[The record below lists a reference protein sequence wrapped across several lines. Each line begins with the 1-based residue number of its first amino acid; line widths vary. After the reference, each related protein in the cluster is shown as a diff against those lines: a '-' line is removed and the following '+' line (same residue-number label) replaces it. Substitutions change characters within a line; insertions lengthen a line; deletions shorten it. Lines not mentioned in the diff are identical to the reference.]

1 MSNQTPPGHCEA
13 PSSVRPGLVG
23 ASVTSG
29 SRSAGDIA
37 EPIRAGP
44 PRLAGAPTP
53 VRKRRMF
60 ATSVRA
66 LPGPGTPAS
75 SAHGW
80 GSPKMA
86 PVPMRLAP
94 L

>member
-1 MSNQTPPGHCEA
+1 MPICG
-13 PSSVRPGLVG
+13 SVR
-23 ASVTSG
+23 SVTAG
-29 SRSAGDIA
+29 SLRAGDCE

-44 PRLAGAPTP
+44 PVSGGAPTP

-66 LPGPGTPAS
+66 RRRSGTPAS
-75 SAHGW
+75 SAHGC

-86 PVPMRLAP
+86 PLPICPRAP
-94 L
+94 